1 MTDKT
6 RYCELC
12 EAAQREIAELD
23 RRVRALDF
31 VVDELKAENKRLES
45 VVYTL
50 NCESAAKSR
59 KITFMNNISVDL
71 LTAEIAELKAS
82 AFSNIE
88 TTKKA
93 AKFLADLEN
102 VDAEIARLKAE
113 RLAPIDET
121 VRAIGNIF
129 AFYNNLHPEPA
140 DARDFIGAFANQLR
154 DRLTEIRAKYEQGE

>member
-6 RYCELC
+6 QYCELC

-31 VVDELKAENKRLES
+31 VVDE
-45 VVYTL
+45 
-50 NCESAAKSR
+50 
-59 KITFMNNISVDL
+59 
-71 LTAEIAELKAS
+71 
-82 AFSNIE
+82 
-88 TTKKA
+88 
-93 AKFLADLEN
+93 
-102 VDAEIARLKAE
+102 LKAE

-154 DRLTEIRAKYEQGE
+154 DRLTDIRAKYEQGEK

>member
-1 MTDKT
+1 MSKDDWGIDGFPFVEEQPPQEQEPMTDKT
-6 RYCELC
+6 QYCPLC

-31 VVDELKAENKRLES
+31 VVDE
-45 VVYTL
+45 
-50 NCESAAKSR
+50 
-59 KITFMNNISVDL
+59 
-71 LTAEIAELKAS
+71 
-82 AFSNIE
+82 
-88 TTKKA
+88 
-93 AKFLADLEN
+93 
-102 VDAEIARLKAE
+102 LKAE